1 MRIIAIVDDPPRPI
15 RLVLRSDELKRSR
28 LTVFFRL
35 LLAFP
40 HLFWVTLW
48 GIAAYT
54 LAFVVWLAVLF
65 EGRAPRTLHSFLASY
80 VRYAAHVNA
89 YLFLGAG
96 PYPGFT
102 GSSEYPIDVE
112 INPPA
117 RQNRWSAGFR
127 LILAI
132 PALLLSSTLTRGV
145 SVGAFLIAALLG
157 AGAVATAAFL
167 GWFACLARG
176 RMPRGLRDLVAY
188 GIGYGAQVSAYLL
201 LLTDRYPNS
210 NPALVE
216 RFARLPPHPVRMV
229 VRDDLRRSRLTTFF
243 RLLLA
248 LPHIVW
254 ITLWSVAAFLL
265 AIAAWVAALAIG
277 RVPRPLHRFLAAYVR
292 YASHLYA
299 FLVLVG
305 GPFPGFAGAQGSY
318 PVDVEIDPPTRQ
330 HRVASLFRLFLAL
343 PALILAGAYGSV
355 IFVIA
360 ILGWFAALVRGRMP
374 AGLRDLG
381 AVSIRYNAQA
391 YSYLLLVTGRYPY
404 AAPVLAGREEEPVQ
418 LVLEPE
424 GAPI

>member
-1 MRIIAIVDDPPRPI
+1 VDDAPRPI
-15 RLVLRSDELKRSR
+15 RLVLRSDDLRRSR

-35 LLAFP
+35 PLVVP

-65 EGRAPRTLHSFLASY
+65 EARAPETLHAFLASY

-102 GSSEYPIDVE
+102 GTAEYPIDVE
-112 INPPA
+112 IDPPA
-117 RQNRWSAGFR
+117 RQNRWTAGFR
-127 LILAI
+127 LILAV
-132 PALLLSSTLTRGV
+132 PAILLTSSLTSGV
-145 SVGAFLIAALLG
+145 SVGAFFIAAVLG
-157 AGAVATAAFL
+157 AGVVATASFL

-188 GIGYGAQVSAYLL
+188 GIGYGAQVSGYLL

-216 RFARLPPHPVRMV
+216 NFAQLPRHPIRTV

-248 LPHIVW
+248 LPHFVW
-254 ITLWSVAAFLL
+254 LMLWSVAVFL
-265 AIAAWVAALAIG
+265 AAVAAWVAALAIG

-299 FLVLVG
+299 FVLLVG

-318 PVDVEIDPPTRQ
+318 PVDVEIAPPTRQ
-330 HRVASLFRLFLAL
+330 HRLATFFRFFLAL
-343 PALILAGAYGSV
+343 PALILASAYGSV
-355 IFVIA
+355 LFVVA
-360 ILGWFAALVRGRMP
+360 LLGWFSALVRGSMP
-374 AGLRDLG
+374 EGLRDLG
-381 AVSIRYNAQA
+381 AAAIRYNAQA

-424 GAPI
+424 GAPV